1 MNTQTL
7 GDPMKPIGVL
17 GVGDLTEK
25 VVRGLRRGGYSA
37 PIYLS
42 PRNFDKAQNL
52 AREFGCVVM
61 PDNQSVVDA
70 APILLL
76 GVRPGDLEALAR
88 SVDIGP
94 EHQLVSVVAGVCHR
108 ELQRVFGSANNIR
121 MMLSLAA
128 ETNNATVVLNPPNA
142 EIEALFSSLGTLVLV
157 EQETQ
162 FELATVAACMNGW
175 FYFLLHDLHRWVTDK
190 GLDPDQGR
198 TLVLG
203 SLSDCIAYARLNE
216 NQSFATLGKSIATSG
231 TYTALGLEML
241 GLHQANAAWSAA
253 CEVVLDALLA
263 KSEEGGHK

>member
-1 MNTQTL
+1 
-7 GDPMKPIGVL
+7 MKPIGVL

-42 PRNFDKAQNL
+42 PRNSEKAERL
-52 AREFGCVVM
+52 ARDFDCEVL

-70 APILLL
+70 AQILLL
-76 GVRPGDLEALAR
+76 GVRPDSLESLAR

-94 EHQLVSVVAGVCHR
+94 RHQLISFIAGATHR
-108 ELQRVFGSANNIR
+108 ELMRLFGTDKSIRV
-121 MMLSLAA
+121 MLSYAA
-128 ETNNATVVLNPPNA
+128 ETNNTTVVLNPPGGDV
-142 EIEALFSSLGTLVLV
+142 EALFSSLGTLVPV
-157 EQETQ
+157 EQEKQ

-198 TLVLG
+198 KLVLG
-203 SLSDCIAYARLNE
+203 SLSDCIAYARLRE
-216 NQSFATLGKSIATSG
+216 DQSLADLGKSIATSG

-263 KSEEGGHK
+263 KSEEGGNK

>member
-1 MNTQTL
+1 MDTKAL
-7 GDPMKPIGVL
+7 GNPMRPIGVL
-17 GVGDLTEK
+17 GVGDLIVK

-42 PRNFDKAQNL
+42 PRNLEKAQVL
-52 AREFGCVVM
+52 ASEFDCVVM

-76 GVRPGDLEALAR
+76 GIRPGDLEALAR
-88 SVDIGP
+88 SVDVSP
-94 EHQLVSVVAGVCHR
+94 EHRLVSVVAGVCHR
-108 ELQRVFGSANNIR
+108 ELQRVFGSAKSIR

-142 EIEALFSSLGTLVLV
+142 EIEALFSSLGTVVLV

-162 FELATVAACMNGW
+162 FELATVTACMNGW
-175 FYFLLHDLHRWVTDK
+175 FYFLLHDLHRWVTEK

-198 TLVLG
+198 KLVLG
-203 SLSDCIAYARLNE
+203 SLSDCIAYAGRHE
-216 NQSFATLGKSIATSG
+216 GWSFADLGNSIATSG

-263 KSEEGGHK
+263 KSEEGAHK

>member
-1 MNTQTL
+1 
-7 GDPMKPIGVL
+7 MKPIGVL

-42 PRNFDKAQNL
+42 PRNFEKAEAL
-52 AREFGCVVM
+52 ASEFDCVVM
-61 PDNQSVVDA
+61 ADNQSVVDA
-70 APILLL
+70 ARILLL

-88 SVDIGP
+88 SVDVSP
-94 EHQLVSVVAGVCHR
+94 EHQLVSVVAGVSRR
-108 ELQRVFGSANNIR
+108 ELQRVFGSATSIR
-121 MMLSLAA
+121 MMLSFAA
-128 ETNNATVVLNPPNA
+128 ETNSATVVLNPPNK

-157 EQETQ
+157 EQEKQ

-175 FYFLLHDLHRWVTDK
+175 FYFLLHDLHRWITEK

-198 TLVLG
+198 KLVLG
-203 SLSDCIAYARLNE
+203 SLSDCIAYARRHE
-216 NQSFATLGKSIATSG
+216 DRSFANLGNSIATSG

-241 GLHQANAAWSAA
+241 GLHQANAAWGAA
-253 CEVVLDALLA
+253 CEVVLDALLV